1 MCVVYNNRIEIINHS
16 IGDEIQLNYKVK
28 EADNT
33 NLALQD
39 VSFFLRDNEA
49 RLQGLR
55 DIVNH
60 IDVIVDGSSFQKLH
74 TVFMNDDVVKL
85 ALQLTVNNVT
95 KASVLLRS
103 DILNPQKKFVYIR
116 PSVHCCCF

>member
-1 MCVVYNNRIEIINHS
+1 MCVAYNNRIEIINHS
-16 IGDEIQLNYKVK
+16 IGDEIQLSYKVK

-74 TVFMNDDVVKL
+74 SVFMNDDVVKL

-103 DILNPQKKFVYIR
+103 DILNPQKKFKYIR
-116 PSVHCCCF
+116 PSVHCCGA